1 MKKLLCAFLK
11 AITIIIGVMIV
22 GMSPSLILSAILSV
36 FVNDV
41 SFADCICCPLF
52 WIVAGIGWIL
62 TAIYVSDK
70 SNT

>member
-22 GMSPSLILSAILSV
+22 GMSPSLILSALVSV

-52 WIVAGIGWIL
+52 WLFALIGWIL
-62 TAIYVSDK
+62 TAKYVSDE